1 MRWDGLFAD
10 LEAQLAHGQWRDT
23 ETEAAEMTRGERAG
37 ISLADR
43 LRGALGQ
50 AVVLQVEGGDRL
62 EVTLSTVGSAWL
74 GGTDRNGSLVVHLD
88 AVTAVEGLLATA
100 APEQSPGRR
109 NLGIGSLYRTLSRSR
124 AGVVVSGRDGRVLGE
139 GTIDRVG
146 QDHFDLAVHPRD
158 EQRRGRN
165 VRGVKVLPFSGVQLV
180 RSAYASSV

>member
-10 LEAQLAHGQWRDT
+10 LEAQLAHGQWQAT
-23 ETEAAEMTRGERAG
+23 EAEAAEMTRGERAAVAL
-37 ISLADR
+37 SDR

-50 AVVLQVEGGDRL
+50 PVVLHLEGGERL
-62 EVTLSTVGSAWL
+62 EVALSTVGPSWV
-74 GGTDRNGSLVVHLD
+74 GGTDPTGGLLLHLD
-88 AVTAVEGLLATA
+88 AVTAVEGPLPTA
-100 APEQSPGRR
+100 SPERSAGRR
-109 NLGIGSLYRTLSRSR
+109 NLGLGHLYRSLSRAR
-124 AGVVVSGRDGRVLGE
+124 AGVVVVGRDGRALGE

-165 VRGVKVLPFSGVQLV
+165 VRGVRVVPFGSVRLV